1 MKSNFSKGLLM
12 TALLTGSVMW
22 GGTNVFAEELQEYSL
37 DQMVVTATRT
47 EKRDV
52 EVPATT
58 NVITE
63 QEIKNRGYVSVF
75 DALEQTVGIQS
86 YSYTGGEGDNGSST
100 GRTYIRGLD
109 KGTLVLLNGAPI
121 NLNNYNSTAG
131 IPISAVEKIEVVKGS
146 NSVLYGSEAMGGVIN
161 IITKKAGKINNSI
174 KAVAGNYKKGY
185 EVASSGD
192 KYILSFSRDYYKK
205 FENSSIN
212 YKGFDTDRCA
222 YTKNN
227 LFASVNL
234 AKDFTLNY
242 MHTETKNTGMTYL
255 NPDGSMNKTSY
266 SYNDER
272 DNVALLYN
280 NEQDKLKSNLSF
292 NRRRIDGKQYKTNGQ
307 VLRSGSSS
315 NIILYTINYDINKDW
330 ILSDKATLLTGV
342 TANKEHYEEIANRS
356 NAISRDSLAAYFSWN
371 QKYDDKF
378 STNIGVRA
386 HYVKNN
392 GFDGA
397 HNVYLPQLQT
407 LYKLNENTSWY
418 INVGKAFEMPA
429 INSRYS
435 RSKTGSN
442 GALKPQEGWTYET
455 GLKKITDTSSSKLA
469 VFTMRMDDKFAWKK
483 YNQLGITPP
492 AGIDPDTY
500 IQVNLGEFKNTG
512 VEFEYDKVIGE
523 HWRYNLGAT
532 YQDPLAKDAGKWTQ
546 QSSRYQFTAGA
557 KYNYSKLG
565 VGVNL
570 YYLGDRE
577 DASYGSLHKL
587 KNIIKLNSVINY
599 DPDKNNSITLNLY
612 NLLDRDNSINVSENL
627 DKPFNWTL
635 SYEYHF

>member
-1 MKSNFSKGLLM
+1 MKMKKGLLM
-12 TALLTGSVMW
+12 TALITGTLMSSAAA
-22 GGTNVFAEELQEYSL
+22 FAEELQEYTL
-37 DQMVVTATRT
+37 DQMVVTATRY

-52 EVPATT
+52 EVAAS
-58 NVITE
+58 TE
-63 QEIKNRGYVSVF
+63 VLDTKK
-75 DALEQTVGIQS
+75 LEQTGATNLYDALKFGAGLEAHQ
-86 YSYTGGEGDNGSST
+86 YGPAGSSMGNMT
-100 GRTYIRGLD
+100 SKIVMRGNAN
-109 KGTLVLLNGAPI
+109 GTLVLVN
-121 NLNNYNSTAG
+121 G
-131 IPISAVEKIEVVKGS
+131 IPLNTRGTYDLTDIPVENIERVEIVRGGG
-146 NSVLYGSEAMGGVIN
+146 SVLYGSEAMGGVIN

-212 YKGFDTDRCA
+212 YKGFDTDRRA

-292 NRRRIDGKQYKTNGQ
+292 NRRRIDGKQYKPNGQ
-307 VLRSGSSS
+307 VSRSGSSS
-315 NIILYTINYDINKDW
+315 NIVLYTINYDINKDW
-330 ILSDKATLLTGV
+330 TLSDKATLLTGV

-407 LYKLNENTSWY
+407 LYKLDENTSWY

-455 GLKKITDTSSSKLA
+455 GVKKITDTSSSKLA

-635 SYEYHF
+635 SYEYRF